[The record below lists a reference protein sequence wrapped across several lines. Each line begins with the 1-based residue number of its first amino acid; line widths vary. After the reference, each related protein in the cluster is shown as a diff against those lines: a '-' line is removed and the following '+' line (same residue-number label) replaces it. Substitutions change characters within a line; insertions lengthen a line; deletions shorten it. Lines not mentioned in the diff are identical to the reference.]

1 MRKTLRNTI
10 FILVIIQLILWIDGI
25 PLKYVLGSITCH
37 LFFTSLLQDFPF
49 VEPISFST
57 IGSCVAVIL
66 QHYIW
71 FDYFGK
77 HTVSSN
83 INLTL
88 MSLIG
93 FFMVFIWILPAGF
106 FISLT
111 FADETLPGTIG
122 VGNRTGSPEFNGAF
136 VQQQSSSKKKSSVFK
151 RAADSFLTRKDD
163 VIYTVAP
170 GVGKQ
175 Y

>member
-1 MRKTLRNTI
+1 MRKLLRNTI
-10 FILVIIQLILWIDGI
+10 FVLILLQLLLWIDGI
-25 PLKYVLGSITCH
+25 PFKYIAGSIGCH
-37 LFFTSLLQDFPF
+37 LVFASLLRDFPF
-49 VEPISFST
+49 VEPISAST
-57 IGSCVAVIL
+57 IGSCIAVVV
-66 QHYIW
+66 QHYLW

-77 HTVSSN
+77 HAISSN

-93 FFMVFIWILPAGF
+93 FFMVFIWTLPAGF

-122 VGNRTGSPEFNGAF
+122 VGSRTGSPEFNGAF
-136 VQQQSSSKKKSSVFK
+136 AQQPSSKKKTSVFK
-151 RAADSFLTRKDD
+151 KVADTFLSRKDE
-163 VIYTVAP
+163 VIYSVAP
-170 GVGKQ
+170 GMGKQ

>member
-1 MRKTLRNTI
+1 
-10 FILVIIQLILWIDGI
+10 V
-25 PLKYVLGSITCH
+25 V
-37 LFFTSLLQDFPF
+37 
-49 VEPISFST
+49 
-57 IGSCVAVIL
+57 L

-77 HTVSSN
+77 HIVSSN

-88 MSLIG
+88 LSLIG
-93 FFMVFIWILPAGF
+93 FFMVFIWTLPAGF

-122 VGNRTGSPEFNGAF
+122 VGSRTGSPEFNGAF
-136 VQQQSSSKKKSSVFK
+136 AQQPSSTKKKSSVFK
-151 RAADSFLTRKDD
+151 KAADTFLSKKDD
-163 VIYTVAP
+163 VLYSVAP
-170 GVGKQ
+170 GMGKQ